1 MEKKV
6 NLKKLRWV
14 HEPKRYVQNED
25 SLVLETEP
33 RTSLNLLGGSAEAV
47 ELELKPKGNFHFTVR
62 TDFEYKEEFDQCGIV
77 LYDEKCR
84 KAIVGTEKRDGI
96 VSKLVCR
103 VNHSDGTDRSE
114 REIGSA
120 IKWLYYRVWQ
130 RGGLVR
136 IQFSFN
142 GKLYSDLREFALESE
157 EPVKVG
163 IYACS
168 PKDSFFDCTF
178 SQAVLDE
185 EENI

>member
-6 NLKKLRWV
+6 NLKKLKWV
-14 HEPKRYVQNED
+14 HEPKRFVQNED
-25 SLVLETEP
+25 SIVLETEP
-33 RTSLNLLGGSAEAV
+33 CTSLNLLGGSAEAV

-62 TDFEYKEEFDQCGIV
+62 TDFKYREAFDQCGIV
-77 LYDEKCR
+77 LYDEHCR
-84 KAIVGTEKRDGI
+84 KVIVGTEKRDGE
-96 VSKLVCR
+96 VSKIVCR

-120 IKWLYYRVWQ
+120 IQWMYYRVWQ
-130 RGGLVR
+130 RAGIVR

-142 GKLYSDLREFALESE
+142 GKRYSDLREFALENE
-157 EPVKVG
+157 EPVRVG

-168 PKDSFFDCTF
+168 PKNSYFDCTF

-185 EENI
+185 EEGI